1 MTVSEL
7 KPEFVLKVLGEGTKV
22 VACDFHCMRMTDC
35 GEMTVNAIN
44 AFIEKGTVKFFTVV
58 NNE

>member
-1 MTVSEL
+1 MTISEL
-7 KPEFVLKVLGEGTKV
+7 KPEFVLTTLGKGTKV
-22 VACDFHCMRMTDC
+22 VACNFQTMVMSDC

-44 AFIEKGTVKFFTVV
+44 AYIEKGTVKFFTVV